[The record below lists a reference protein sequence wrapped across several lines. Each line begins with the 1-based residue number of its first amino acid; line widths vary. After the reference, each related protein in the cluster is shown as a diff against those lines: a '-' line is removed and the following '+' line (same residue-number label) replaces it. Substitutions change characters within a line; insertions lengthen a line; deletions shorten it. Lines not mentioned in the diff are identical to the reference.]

1 MVDPLPDE
9 PALAARV
16 TLEQRLVVGEAARPV
31 AHRVPVLAQDERHPP
46 PAGVQIRVVE
56 RGLVTAPDR
65 VDLLVRRV
73 HAAVDVDVTARPV
86 VLVVQR
92 PRRIAPARPR
102 RHRPEIAPRPALI
115 AERPHDHRRMVLV
128 ALDRPPHAVHQRVL
142 PLRVVARVP
151 APVDDHE
158 AVRLEVALVD
168 HVQAEL
174 VAQREEQR
182 MRRIVARAHRVD
194 VVRLHQLDV
203 APHHLLG
210 DRPPGQRVELVPV
223 DAVELHPVPID
234 LQQPVLDHHPAEAD
248 RQQHALAGARH
259 HAVVEPRDLGAPR
272 LDALDDHGLA
282 ARGVDAQ
289 LGHGDPHVGARRID
303 AQPALTRHVVE
314 VGVHEHV
321 LDRSLRRPRLEP
333 DLTEDPRHP
342 PHVLVLEIRARR
354 PLVHAHREH
363 VRLTRAQRLADR
375 ELDR

>member
-1 MVDPLPDE
+1 
-9 PALAARV
+9 
-16 TLEQRLVVGEAARPV
+16 
-31 AHRVPVLAQDERHPP
+31 
-46 PAGVQIRVVE
+46 
-56 RGLVTAPDR
+56 
-65 VDLLVRRV
+65 
-73 HAAVDVDVTARPV
+73 
-86 VLVVQR
+86 
-92 PRRIAPARPR
+92 
-102 RHRPEIAPRPALI
+102 
-115 AERPHDHRRMVLV
+115 
-128 ALDRPPHAVHQRVL
+128 
-142 PLRVVARVP
+142 
-151 APVDDHE
+151 
-158 AVRLEVALVD
+158 
-168 HVQAEL
+168 
-174 VAQREEQR
+174 

-223 DAVELHPVPID
+223 DAVELHPVPVD

-303 AQPALTRHVVE
+303 AQPALARHVVE

-375 ELDR
+375 ELDRQPAPARGADVVAVDPRAQAGVDALEAQDQRRVPPMTRARRSARGSRRSGSRRARTAARPGTDSGRSCTPARRSRAAASATAPAGGPSRCRRSRARRSPRGRRRARRAGTPTRR